1 MVDTRSEKR
10 QVAITVEKFFR
21 DPIIPIKGRYAQVM
35 ARIRG
40 FQVGTDITEILENL
54 GRLGVVLAGGAITA
68 IFSGNTVNDLD
79 FYLEDPSKTEEAKAY
94 LKQFFREP
102 EYVSDNCITFKR
114 KSTKTR
120 RVWTVQL
127 ITRFSG
133 QPADIFD
140 NFDFTI
146 TTGAYSFREA
156 DFTFGDRFFPDLA
169 KKRLVYMGNSKYP
182 ICALYRTKKYQER
195 GYFLPGSTVMHI
207 GLAIVRLEIRTYA
220 DLKKQLLGID
230 TVFLQDLLKRSEF
243 SAELP
248 VDYGLF
254 VSEALEFM
262 NVTQSDTDE

>member
-10 QVAITVEKFFR
+10 QVAITVEKFFC
-21 DPIIPIKGRYAQVM
+21 DPAEPIKGRYAQVM
-35 ARIRG
+35 AKIRG
-40 FQVGTDITEILENL
+40 FPNVTNITDILSTL
-54 GRLGVVLAGGAITA
+54 GMLGVVLAGGAITA
-68 IFSGNTVNDLD
+68 IFSGGTVNDLD
-79 FYLEDPSKTEEAKAY
+79 FYLEDPSKLRLAEAY
-94 LKQFFREP
+94 LKTFFTEP
-102 EYVSDNCITFKR
+102 VYVSDNCITFKR
-114 KSTKTR
+114 KSPKTR

-133 QPADIFD
+133 HPVDIFD

-182 ICALYRTKKYQER
+182 ICAMYRTKKYQER

-207 GLAIVRLEIRTYA
+207 SLAIVRLEIKTYA
-220 DLKKQLLGID
+220 ELKKQLLGID
-230 TVFLQDLLKRSEF
+230 TVFLQNLLKRDEF
-243 SAELP
+243 SSDLP

-262 NVTQSDTDE
+262 NVTQPTDE